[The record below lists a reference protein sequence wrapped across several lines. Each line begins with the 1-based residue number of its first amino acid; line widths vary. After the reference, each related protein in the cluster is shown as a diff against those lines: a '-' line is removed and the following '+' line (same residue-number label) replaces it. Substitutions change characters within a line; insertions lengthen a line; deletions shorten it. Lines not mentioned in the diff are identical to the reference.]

1 MAELTM
7 PGTVQPA
14 SAKPSLDGGFNPL
27 TIIIFCGFLAAGM
40 LFTAYSLYQD
50 VNGAGTMAANH
61 SRLQMS
67 TVRNFIIA
75 WV

>member
-40 LFTAYSLYQD
+40 LFTA
-50 VNGAGTMAANH
+50 
-61 SRLQMS
+61 
-67 TVRNFIIA
+67 TVFTRT
-75 WV
+75 